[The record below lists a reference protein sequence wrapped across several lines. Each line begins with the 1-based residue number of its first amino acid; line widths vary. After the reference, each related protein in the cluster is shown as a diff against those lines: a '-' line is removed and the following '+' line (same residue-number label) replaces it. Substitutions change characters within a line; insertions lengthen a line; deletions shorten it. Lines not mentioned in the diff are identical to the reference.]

1 VDDFEELVA
10 RAKSFLVFD
19 AASLVAKFQSG
30 KKSFSDKMRAALH
43 KLFDVVLSPL
53 IKKAD
58 EVKGTVENN
67 VFQMGDF
74 KKVDAVADVLA
85 KAAAVDGKENPYF
98 KKVDAVVAVKQAIQV
113 RIARLEKMDKETRE
127 VFQRR
132 AVYKLSAEKR
142 ELWNKCL
149 ESTKGIYSLT
159 GDTGDDALR
168 VIENRIEEL
177 QVKVERV
184 QWFAATERRSIST
197 KRRARWWSRRS
208 TRTSRISC

>member
-1 VDDFEELVA
+1 MDNFEELVA

-142 ELWNKCL
+142 ELWNMGCVEQWKCFTL
-149 ESTKGIYSLT
+149 GFLAVVP
-159 GDTGDDALR
+159 GHQLCAGPGP
-168 VIENRIEEL
+168 
-177 QVKVERV
+177 QG
-184 QWFAATERRSIST
+184 
-197 KRRARWWSRRS
+197 
-208 TRTSRISC
+208 